1 MEITRRDI
9 GHVTVIRPLEK
20 RIDAARA
27 PEFKAAVVGVIDEGQ
42 ASIVIDLAE
51 VEFLDSSG
59 LGALVACLKRVGQRG
74 DLAIAGAGKSV
85 AKVLTLTR
93 MDKVFRIF
101 NTADDAVAAM
111 NA

>member
-1 MEITRRDI
+1 MEFDRRDI
-9 GHVTVIRPLEK
+9 GHVAVLRPAEN

-27 PEFKAAVVGVIDEGQ
+27 PEFKAYVVGVIDEGQ

-51 VEFLDSSG
+51 VNFLDSSG

-74 DLAIAGAGKSV
+74 DLAIAGAGKPV
-85 AKVLTLTR
+85 AKVLALTR

-101 NTADDAVAAM
+101 DTADDAVAAM
-111 NA
+111 TA